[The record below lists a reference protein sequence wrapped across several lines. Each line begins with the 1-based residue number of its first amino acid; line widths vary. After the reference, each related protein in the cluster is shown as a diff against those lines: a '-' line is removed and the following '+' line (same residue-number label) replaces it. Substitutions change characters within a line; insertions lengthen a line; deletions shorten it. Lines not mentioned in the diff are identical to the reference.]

1 MAALALAL
9 LAVVA
14 GVLSVTTPCCL
25 PMIPSYLSYVSSSG
39 GAEGPQDRAG
49 AVRAAAYFVAGFGA
63 VFTALGASLG
73 LIGPVVVRVLPQA
86 ERVAGVVVIVIGL
99 HLAGIVRLPARST
112 GAAPR
117 FAAAGSRL
125 DGVLLGMAFAIGF
138 VPTLGPV
145 LGTVLTLASG
155 EATVAWGAVLLA
167 LYSLGFGIPYVLMA
181 LGLQRAT
188 ASVAW
193 LQRNVRRLQ
202 LAGGLLLVGVG
213 ALFVSGV
220 WRTFFTPIAGWLARF
235 GWPPI

>member
-1 MAALALAL
+1 
-9 LAVVA
+9 
-14 GVLSVTTPCCL
+14 
-25 PMIPSYLSYVSSSG
+25 MIPSYLSYVSTSV
-39 GAEGPQDRAG
+39 GAEGPHDRTG
-49 AVRAAAYFVAGFGA
+49 VVRAAAYFVAGFGV

-73 LIGPVVVRVLPQA
+73 LVGPTLVRMLPQA

-99 HLAGIVRLPARST
+99 HLAGIVRLPGRST

-117 FAAAGSRL
+117 FVAAGSRL
-125 DGVLLGMAFAIGF
+125 DGILLGMAFAIGF

>member
-1 MAALALAL
+1 MGGLALAL

-39 GAEGPQDRAG
+39 GAEGPHDRTA
-49 AVRAAAYFVAGFGA
+49 AVRAAAYFVAGFGV

-73 LIGPVVVRVLPQA
+73 LVGPAAVRLLPQA
-86 ERVAGVVVIVIGL
+86 ERVAGLVVIVIGL
-99 HLAGIVRLPARST
+99 HLAGILRLPARST

-117 FAAAGSRL
+117 FAAAGSGI

-167 LYSLGFGIPYVLMA
+167 LYSIGFGIPYVLMA
-181 LGLQRAT
+181 LGLRRAT

-202 LAGGLLLVGVG
+202 LVGGLLLVGVG
-213 ALFVSGV
+213 TLFVSGV
-220 WRTFFTPIAGWLARF
+220 WTTFFTPIAGWLARF

>member
-1 MAALALAL
+1 M
-9 LAVVA
+9 
-14 GVLSVTTPCCL
+14 
-25 PMIPSYLSYVSSSG
+25 
-39 GAEGPQDRAG
+39 
-49 AVRAAAYFVAGFGA
+49 
-63 VFTALGASLG
+63 
-73 LIGPVVVRVLPQA
+73 
-86 ERVAGVVVIVIGL
+86 IVIGL
-99 HLAGIVRLPARST
+99 HLAGIVLLPARST

-125 DGVLLGMAFAIGF
+125 DGILLGMAFAIGF
-138 VPTLGPV
+138 IPTLGPV

-155 EATVAWGAVLLA
+155 EATVAWSAVLLA

-188 ASVAW
+188 ASVDW

-202 LAGGLLLVGVG
+202 LVGGLLLVGVG
-213 ALFVSGV
+213 ALFVRGV